1 MNKYEIKVNKAWHA
15 VDEGIFRSWG
25 GERRLNGDTYKGPVY
40 YLGSEKVYAKLR

>member
-25 GERRLNGDTYKGPVY
+25 GERRMNCHRVQTFF
-40 YLGSEKVYAKLR
+40 LGLVS